1 MGAGGTITYDE
12 GLEQAKAALAHRTA
26 PLYNKGGPMY
36 VSDEDMKD
44 VKAGL
49 TRRRS

>member
-1 MGAGGTITYDE
+1 MGQGGTIPYDRS
-12 GLEQAKAALAHRTA
+12 LEEAKAALAHRTA